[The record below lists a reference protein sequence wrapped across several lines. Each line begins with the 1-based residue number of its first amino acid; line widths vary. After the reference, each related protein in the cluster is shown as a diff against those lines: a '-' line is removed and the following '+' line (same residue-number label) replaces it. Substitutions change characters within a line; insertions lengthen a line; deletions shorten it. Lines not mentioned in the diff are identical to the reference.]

1 MAYVFYHGELNG
13 SDGFGDLPT
22 DDEHSERG
30 RILTKQLLPY
40 LNELLQVTVGSSEIP
55 AVVVD
60 NLNSLL
66 PSIKPASKRLSPVGS
81 VQRARRTLHQL
92 HHDSETIVASK
103 SLMIL
108 TLVSQEGT
116 FENVR
121 MSFTGDRGQTIK
133 QLLLCPRSV
142 QGNNKREVSNILL
155 NQF

>member
-40 LNELLQVTVGSSEIP
+40 LNELVTAGSSEIP